1 MNKLFVM
8 LPVLFASRKL
18 DGDDETTVFYLRIA
32 YGVAQLLMVFIT
44 IFLFM
49 KANALK
55 SSKDGDKIV
64 YVPPPPQPF
73 ADPNEKKKYT
83 EVKYGEHVFSQ
94 ATSLVGS
101 TLFGMVFT
109 VGLHIYRGV
118 VVGLA
123 MQTVMGPF
131 GLFESPLVKLFF
143 MGGTKVFDEK
153 TKEELTPDDEIVDKE
168 GNAVKTNDTKTAI
181 ASKKQ
186 EDKEEKKTTEKK
198 SFEDILLDTWDEGSE
213 ADIKPLMNALNES
226 NVNFRTSESSWT
238 PLMIMSG
245 LGAKNCASAMKIM
258 KALGADPT
266 LIDGEGWNAL
276 HWAAYHGSVD
286 AIKVLDEEF
295 DVIKGAAQLHL
306 VKDKEGKIPLD
317 HAKSEN
323 NEGSRLELEKVMG
336 DTCVDDEQ
344 DEGLRK
350 RK

>member
-1 MNKLFVM
+1 M
-8 LPVLFASRKL
+8 LPVLLASRKL
-18 DGDDETTVFYLRIA
+18 DGDDEKTVLYLRIA
-32 YGVAQLLMVFIT
+32 YGIAQLIMVTCALIM
-44 IFLFM
+44 FM

-55 SSKDGDKIV
+55 NSSEGDKTI

-83 EVKYGEHVFSQ
+83 QVKYGEHVYSQ

-143 MGGTKVFDEK
+143 MGGSKVFDEK
-153 TKEELTPDDEIVDKE
+153 TKEELGPGDEIVDKE
-168 GNAVKTNDTKTAI
+168 GNAVKTDKAI
-181 ASKKQ
+181 TSKK
-186 EDKEEKKTTEKK
+186 EKEEKPTK

-213 ADIKPLMNALNES
+213 ADITPLLKALTKS
-226 NVNFRTSESSWT
+226 NINFRTSENQWT

-245 LGAKNCASAMKIM
+245 LGAKNSTKAMKQM
-258 KALGADPT
+258 KELGADPL

-276 HWAAYHGSVD
+276 HWAAYHGSVE
-286 AIKVLDEEF
+286 AVKVLQEEF
-295 DVIKGAAQLHL
+295 DVVDLGMHL
-306 VKDKEGKIPLD
+306 VKDKEGKVPLD
-317 HAKSEN
+317 HAVSEG
-323 NEGSRLELEKVMG
+323 NEGAKLELEKLEV
-336 DTCVDDEQ
+336 CAE